1 MNKKTLT
8 LLLLASITL
17 LSVAGVKVSKLTRTT
32 SFASNDL
39 FIVVTGSTTKVTR
52 HIRAQDLAVGL
63 GPWITNSGS
72 GTGGSATNAQ
82 PPSAVLTNLS
92 ITGAIT
98 NINAITLHS
107 NAVSYA
113 SRLGLTNR
121 QAISDISGFFWTL
134 QNEGMLSAFHDAAFL
149 RGGQNTETNITKRE
163 TWRGS
168 NAVAWAS
175 PVQTANG
182 ILTGSGGG
190 GYDFPTEDL
199 SADFTLFF
207 SGQSGA
213 AGQSAGSKM
222 ISYTHTLGGT
232 NFGISIGAETPNIK
246 LVVRTNGYA
255 AYANNFFGHLF
266 TDYLM
271 DDYPFP
277 FTAGFGYNVSNNALT
292 NWHNGYLSTNSTGPY
307 QTGLKVISVGGQND
321 ISTTNY
327 VGFWKGTAHG
337 WVLFN
342 RQLASNEVKQLEV
355 ALRWLAPGTHN
366 NIAVGDST
374 SANIYTKQSESWP
387 YQFMIGPGT
396 NTGEHYIAA
405 ASGRTA
411 VSMNSLWADTATR
424 RKPQGKVKT
433 ATARIWAG
441 INDLYTSQT
450 GQATWEAISN
460 MTWKA
465 GQDGIDVEVGTLY
478 PSVVY
483 DASMK
488 VQWTNLNNQIISNA
502 WMFKK
507 VYRRDLMFAKTNGVM
522 WYDFLHLSTNGLA
535 EVVKD
540 MSLGGQLGWKSV
552 LPYYPVGAS
561 AGQVLTSDADG
572 NATWGAS
579 SSGGSLATNANQFG
593 ASVTLTIASGA
604 LLTNLQVRGI
614 DPLGLTVSR
623 ALSLNAS
630 GDITN
635 GTTTAAELE
644 FVNGVTSAIQTQL
657 NGKQNGQTNSSQFG
671 ASTTL
676 TLADRLSVT
685 NLNSYGTGAVFSG
698 HVTVSSNITAGSFIG
713 SGTGVPIL
721 KLQTMMAADNSLAF
735 SVRTNFTQLSTNF
748 FEFTS
753 PSAGQGFRLH
763 SVANGQ
769 LVWTNALDVEMP
781 TQGLISNVTQIT
793 YQMHSG
799 SVVGANSNQTIWLG
813 QTNVSDLL
821 ISTNVTFTN
830 FNGITAG
837 RSASFTAF
845 MKVTNAAANVGVN
858 WGNLGGSNPGY
869 AVALW
874 TNANAPMWTT
884 LTNTKTY
891 VLSVTSRGTNLH
903 PTITLWE

>member
-82 PPSAVLTNLS
+82 PQSTTLSNLATSFGGSNRVMVSALDVQVTNAFKRFYFDTNVAHILSNLVASASSGDVVELGAGRFYIGVQSIRPAVGVTLKGQGRGITFIYGDVGGTPATNPIVQLVSSNIIEDMTIVANKKGSYYQWPMGASTVWGNTAPTNVTVRRVELDGDTDCITVSHTAFTSGTLEDCYLHSGGDVFNLEAGYTPTVNGEQIGGSWTFRRTRFYSDASIIQQASWAANPIANAFQISNARAYFYDCEIIATNHKATAVL
-92 ITGAIT
+92 IVG
-98 NINAITLHS
+98 
-107 NAVSYA
+107 
-113 SRLGLTNR
+113 GDTNR
-121 QAISDISGFFWTL
+121 VELFNTVIS
-134 QNEGMLSAFHDAAFL
+134 A
-149 RGGQNTETNITKRE
+149 
-163 TWRGS
+163 
-168 NAVAWAS
+168 
-175 PVQTANG
+175 
-182 ILTGSGGG
+182 TG
-190 GYDFPTEDL
+190 
-199 SADFTLFF
+199 
-207 SGQSGA
+207 
-213 AGQSAGSKM
+213 
-222 ISYTHTLGGT
+222 
-232 NFGISIGAETPNIK
+232 
-246 LVVRTNGYA
+246 TNGYG
-255 AYANNFFGHLF
+255 YEV
-266 TDYLM
+266 
-271 DDYPFP
+271 DDQS
-277 FTAGFGYNVSNNALT
+277 GFGELITDVIIHNTALVASTDIDGSPITTFRPTQVGSLNASAIKFVS
-292 NWHNGYLSTNSTGPY
+292 G
-307 QTGLKVISVGGQND
+307 
-321 ISTTNY
+321 
-327 VGFWKGTAHG
+327 
-337 WVLFN
+337 
-342 RQLASNEVKQLEV
+342 LASNSFLYLK
-355 ALRWLAPGTHN
+355 
-366 NIAVGDST
+366 
-374 SANIYTKQSESWP
+374 
-387 YQFMIGPGT
+387 
-396 NTGEHYIAA
+396 
-405 ASGRTA
+405 
-411 VSMNSLWADTATR
+411 ADTNVA
-424 RKPQGKVKT
+424 
-433 ATARIWAG
+433 AG
-441 INDLYTSQT
+441 TFGSGLTFS
-450 GQATWEAISN
+450 G
-460 MTWKA
+460 
-465 GQDGIDVEVGTLY
+465 GTL
-478 PSVVY
+478 
-483 DASMK
+483 
-488 VQWTNLNNQIISNA
+488 T
-502 WMFKK
+502 
-507 VYRRDLMFAKTNGVM
+507 
-522 WYDFLHLSTNGLA
+522 
-535 EVVKD
+535 
-540 MSLGGQLGWKSV
+540 
-552 LPYYPVGAS
+552 AS
-561 AGQVLTSDADG
+561 AGAGAQTGSFILTNFALMGISNIVSANGNTVITTNSGVLTL
-572 NATWGAS
+572 TT
-579 SSGGSLATNANQFG
+579 SSGGALATNANQFG